1 MGLHDPKGLLDL
13 VGYTTNALER
23 TKRLELLKTS
33 GFMNKTQGARKSF
46 SVKLNE
52 ATDRLELGLGGL
64 SVNDA
69 LTFGAKV
76 LSLPGFLTAKNIS
89 EVENNIVEGKTTWRH
104 QDAYC
109 KMIMAGCLNQA
120 QRILQMYDS
129 VLDGE
134 SPEVLVQSTHRN
146 IRDLLQ
152 TEECS
157 EFFSNQGEAS
167 GTNNSKGDEFIKKI
181 VQAVAPI
188 VAITLRDK
196 SLDSAYLRQ
205 ALHMLG
211 AVEHLFAQYQTDV
224 REHANPAGV
233 VCLASAMHYEFK
245 GATFHGSE
253 LKWLEDFMKEMRSQ
267 YQTSLGFG
275 ATFSKDTFPG
285 TRRSRGGRGQGFWR
299 TRRFSQQGVLREQVA
314 TQNANSGGY
323 PNIGGAQATIVGAG
337 TGRGMGVRGS
347 VANACYDFH
356 GGNCRRG
363 ASCRFLHLNH

>member
-1 MGLHDPKGLLDL
+1 
-13 VGYTTNALER
+13 
-23 TKRLELLKTS
+23 
-33 GFMNKTQGARKSF
+33 MNKTQGARKSF

-120 QRILQMYDS
+120 KRIFQMYDS
-129 VLDGE
+129 VLNGE
-134 SPEVLVQSTHRN
+134 SPEVLVQSTHRK

-152 TEECS
+152 SEECG
-157 EFFSNQGEAS
+157 EFFDNQGEAS
-167 GTNNSKGDEFIKKI
+167 GMDDSKGDRFIQKI

-188 VAITLRDK
+188 VPITLRDK

-211 AVEHLFAQYQTDV
+211 AVELLFAQYQTDV

-233 VCLASAMHYEFK
+233 VGLASAMHCEFE
-245 GATFHGSE
+245 GAAFHGTK
-253 LKWLEDFMKEMRSQ
+253 LKSLDDFMKEMRSQ

-275 ATFSKDTFPG
+275 ATFSKDAFPG
-285 TRRSRGGRGQGFWR
+285 TRRRRGGRGQGFWR
-299 TRRFSQQGVLREQVA
+299 NRRFSQQGVLREQVA
-314 TQNANSGGY
+314 THDANAGGY
-323 PNIGGAQATIVGAG
+323 RNLRGTQATVVGAG
-337 TGRGMGVRGS
+337 GGRGIGGHGS
-347 VANACYDFH
+347 VANACYDFQA
-356 GGNCRRG
+356 GNCRRG
-363 ASCRFLHLNH
+363 ASCRFLHLNQ